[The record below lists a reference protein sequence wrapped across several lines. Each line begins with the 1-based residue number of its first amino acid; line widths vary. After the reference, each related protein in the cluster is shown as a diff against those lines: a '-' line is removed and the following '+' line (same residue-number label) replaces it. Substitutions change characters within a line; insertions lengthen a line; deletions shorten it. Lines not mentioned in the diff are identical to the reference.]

1 MEDLPESEE
10 LPQSETELIAE
21 ARRLIALLTDNP
33 KFAGLPVSADELRK
47 RLNKFIAAR
56 NKVAAIDVTL
66 LQAEAAVQKAFDEL
80 NDAWQR
86 QKKANGGASVLP
98 ILWH

>member
-1 MEDLPESEE
+1 MPE
-10 LPQSETELIAE
+10 SETELIAE
-21 ARRLIALLTDNP
+21 ARRIIALLTDDP
-33 KFAGLPVSADELRK
+33 RFAGLPVSADEMRRALD
-47 RLNKFIAAR
+47 KFIAAR

-80 NDAWQR
+80 DDAWQR
-86 QKKANGGASVLP
+86 QKKANGGSAPPP

>member
-1 MEDLPESEE
+1 MEDLSKSEE

-33 KFAGLPVSADELRK
+33 KFAGLPVSADDMRRVLD
-47 RLNKFIAAR
+47 KFIAAR

-86 QKKANGGASVLP
+86 HKKANGGASVLP